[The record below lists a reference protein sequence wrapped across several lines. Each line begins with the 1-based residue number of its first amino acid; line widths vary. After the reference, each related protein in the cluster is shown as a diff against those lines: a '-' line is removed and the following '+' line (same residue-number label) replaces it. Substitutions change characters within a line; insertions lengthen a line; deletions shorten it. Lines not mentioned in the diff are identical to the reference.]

1 MSNLIRAELLK
12 LRTTRMF
19 WGNVVAAI
27 AFVPVAVALAI
38 FNTAVHPLNS
48 HAGVRNVMSAASS
61 GALIFFVIGILMTA
75 GEFRH
80 MTATSTFLVTP
91 NRKRVVAAKLAAAS
105 ITGVTV
111 AVATSMLTL
120 AIAVPWL
127 AAKDIPVSSFKGDVV
142 LGVLGALAVTTLSSL
157 VGVSV
162 GALVRNQT
170 VAVTVALTWSQVVDG
185 LLIGFA
191 PGIGRWLPGGAA
203 AALTGATT
211 ARGGLLPMWGAVL
224 VLSGYGLMFAAAGTS
239 TLARRDIA

>member
-1 MSNLIRAELLK
+1 MKNLIGAELLK

-19 WGNVVAAI
+19 WGSIASAL
-27 AFVPVAVALAI
+27 AFVPVAVTLAI

-80 MTATSTFLVTP
+80 GTATSTFLVSP
-91 NRKRVVAAKLAAAS
+91 DRKRVIAAKLAAAS
-105 ITGVTV
+105 LTGV
-111 AVATSMLTL
+111 AVAITTSILTL
-120 AIAVPWL
+120 AIAMPWL
-127 AAKDIPVSSFKGDVV
+127 AAKDVHLSSFRGDVA
-142 LGVLGALAVTTLSSL
+142 LGVLGALVATALSSL
-157 VGVSV
+157 VGVSF

-170 VAVTVALTWSQVVDG
+170 MAVTVALIWSQVVDG

-191 PGIGRWLPGGAA
+191 PGIGRWVPGGAA

-211 ARGGLLPMWGAVL
+211 ANGGLLPMWGAAL
-224 VLSGYGLMFAAAGTS
+224 VLAGYAGAFATAGT
-239 TLARRDIA
+239 TALTRRDIA

>member
-19 WGNVVAAI
+19 WGNVVAAL
-27 AFVPVAVALAI
+27 ALVPVAVTLAI
-38 FNTAVHPLNS
+38 FNTSVHPLNS

-80 MTATSTFLVTP
+80 TTATSTFLVSP
-91 NRKRVVAAKLAAAS
+91 NRKRVVGAKLAAAS
-105 ITGVTV
+105 ITGVIV
-111 AVATSMLTL
+111 ATATSMLTL

-127 AAKDIPVSSFKGDVV
+127 AAKDIHVSSFKGDVA

-162 GALVRNQT
+162 GALARNQT
-170 VAVTVALTWSQVVDG
+170 VAVTVALIWSQVVDG

-191 PGIGRWLPGGAA
+191 PGIGRWLPGGAST
-203 AALTGATT
+203 ALTGVTT
-211 ARGGLLPMWGAVL
+211 AKGGLLPMWGGAL
-224 VLSGYGLMFAAAGTS
+224 LLTAYALAFATTGTS
-239 TLARRDIA
+239 VLARKDIA